1 MSDTETITKNFK
13 RNNLVDM
20 FLRGTEVDE
29 YIINNLYGRGQK
41 LKFDQFDN
49 SIGEMTL
56 LDNLNPDETFTD
68 QIKQIHEQSFAFK
81 QRIDDKDDESQNE
94 PEPKKMNEFET
105 FIAVIKGYC
114 ALMIL
119 ILPRS
124 FVNGGYLFSPMCLII
139 SCAL

>member
-29 YIINNLYGRGQK
+29 YIINNMYGRGQK

-56 LDNLNPDETFTD
+56 LENFNPDETFTD

-94 PEPKKMNEFET
+94 PEPVGLVWSIFLYCESHRYQWINLVDSDSNLCSHKNMP
-105 FIAVIKGYC
+105 IKG
-114 ALMIL
+114 ADVDWL
-119 ILPRS
+119 I
-124 FVNGGYLFSPMCLII
+124 
-139 SCAL
+139 